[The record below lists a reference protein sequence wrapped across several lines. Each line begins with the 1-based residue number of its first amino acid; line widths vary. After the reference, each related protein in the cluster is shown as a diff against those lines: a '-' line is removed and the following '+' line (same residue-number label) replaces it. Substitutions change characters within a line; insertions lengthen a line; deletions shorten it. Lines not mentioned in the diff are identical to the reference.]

1 LNIGRPDLL
10 SRLQAG
16 CSKACEISEGGGCLE
31 YLQSFP
37 TLPIE
42 ALEWSDE
49 LSVCEK
55 LRALVPEA
63 QDHRREV

>member
-1 LNIGRPDLL
+1 L
-10 SRLQAG
+10 AG
-16 CSKACEISEGGGCLE
+16 PISSQGFKPFARKACEISEGGGCLE

-37 TLPIE
+37 ALPIE